1 MTLYDLT
8 RLLVARGCEEH
19 PTAFFDVDDGV
30 PYLYGKWGS
39 EVEDDV
45 RDLWTAHALRWYVGE
60 KNLVIALALL
70 TATVVGVEQVGN
82 LLEAIEAATRHL
94 DKQAQ

>member
-1 MTLYDLT
+1 MTLYELT

-45 RDLWTAHALRWYVGE
+45 RDLWTVHALRWWAGCRGHGWGDAM
-60 KNLVIALALL
+60 ISLATRTGYRTTL
-70 TATVVGVEQVGN
+70 TI
-82 LLEAIEAATRHL
+82 LEAIEAATRHL
-94 DKQAQ
+94 ATR